1 MTVVRSADPLAE
13 VLAGLRPST
22 TQFLRADLTAPWGV
36 ELPACGQPGF
46 VFVAAGR
53 CWLRDAERGR
63 WLSPGDLAVVPHG
76 GAYRVSDQPDRPTD
90 PLDGLA
96 RRQLGRRSTSLRHG
110 GGGAH
115 SLLLCGTATLDQPD
129 EPLVAQLPTLMVLS
143 GHSGG
148 SLAGAIA
155 YEATGVTPGAETV
168 VCRLLDVLI
177 VYAIRI
183 WLRSA
188 PDNGY
193 LGALRDPHLGPVL
206 ARMHR
211 DPGRSWSVS
220 TLAATAGLSRSVFAE
235 RFTAAV
241 GRTPMAYLTEIRMR
255 LATALLT
262 DGVAPAQVA
271 ARAGYDSTAAF
282 ARAYKRTTG
291 TSPAGIRRAE
301 Q

>member
-1 MTVVRSADPLAE
+1 MTVVRSVDPLAE

-22 TQFLRADLTAPWGV
+22 TQFLRADLTAPWGM
-36 ELPACGQPGF
+36 ELPECGQPGF
-46 VFVAAGR
+46 LFVAAGR
-53 CWLRDAERGR
+53 CWLRGAGESR
-63 WLSPGDLAVVPHG
+63 WLSPGDLALVPHG
-76 GAYRVSDQPDRPTD
+76 GTYSVTDQPDRPAD
-90 PLDGLA
+90 QLA
-96 RRQLGRRSTSLRHG
+96 TLPHRQLGRRSASVRHG
-110 GGGAH
+110 GGGAP
-115 SLLLCGTATLDQPD
+115 SVLLCGAAALDQPD
-129 EPLVAQLPTLMVLS
+129 EPLVAHLPSLMVLS
-143 GHSGG
+143 GHSTG
-148 SLAGAIA
+148 SLAAAIA
-155 YEATGVTPGAETV
+155 HEAMAVTPGAETV

-193 LGALRDPHLGPVL
+193 LGALRDRNLGPVL

-211 DPGRSWSVS
+211 DPGQAWSVS

-235 RFTAAV
+235 RFTSAV

-271 ARAGYDSTAAF
+271 ARAGYDSVAAF
-282 ARAYKRTTG
+282 SRAYKRTTG
-291 TSPAGIRRAE
+291 TSPAVIRRAE